1 MMKSILFFSFILFS
15 SHVMFS
21 QTINNTNTST
31 DPNELAIVEINEL
44 TESLQ
49 LTVEQNEK
57 LQIIVMGIA
66 RKNNQVQLMSNLSQS
81 EIDNILIQNGEAKIR
96 MIKGIL
102 EGKQVGLYENLLT
115 PSSTEDS
122 NDW

>member
-1 MMKSILFFSFILFS
+1 MDKTTKN
-15 SHVMFS
+15 S
-21 QTINNTNTST
+21 QQTTNNTNTST
-31 DPNELAIVEINEL
+31 DANELALVEISEL
-44 TESLQ
+44 TEALQ
-49 LTVEQNEK
+49 LSAEQNEK
-57 LQIIVMGIA
+57 LQIIVNGIT

-102 EGKQVGLYENLLT
+102 EGKQLDLYENLLT

-122 NDW
+122 NN

>member
-122 NDW
+122 ND

>member
-1 MMKSILFFSFILFS
+1 MKSILFFSFVLFAS
-15 SHVMFS
+15 SVMFS

-31 DPNELAIVEINEL
+31 DANELALVEISEL
-44 TESLQ
+44 TETLQ
-49 LTVEQNEK
+49 LSAEQNEK
-57 LQIIVMGIA
+57 LQIIVNGIT
-66 RKNNQVQLMSNLSQS
+66 RKNNQVKLMSNLSQS

-102 EGKQVGLYENLLT
+102 EGKQLDLYENLLT

-122 NDW
+122 NNW

>member
-1 MMKSILFFSFILFS
+1 MKSILFFSFILFVS
-15 SHVMFS
+15 SLMYS
-21 QTINNTNTST
+21 QTMNNISTST

-57 LQIIVMGIA
+57 LQIIVMGIT

-122 NDW
+122 NN

>member
-1 MMKSILFFSFILFS
+1 MKSILFFSFVLFAS
-15 SHVMFS
+15 SVMFS

-31 DPNELAIVEINEL
+31 DANELALVEISEL
-44 TESLQ
+44 TEALQ
-49 LTVEQNEK
+49 LSAEQNEK
-57 LQIIVMGIA
+57 LQIIVTGIT

-81 EIDNILIQNGEAKIR
+81 EIDNIIIQNGEAKIR

-102 EGKQVGLYENLLT
+102 EGKQLDLYENLLT

-122 NDW
+122 NNW

>member
-31 DPNELAIVEINEL
+31 DPNELALIEINEL
-44 TESLQ
+44 TEALQ

-57 LQIIVMGIA
+57 LQIIVMGIT
-66 RKNNQVQLMSNLSQS
+66 RKNNQVELMSNLSQS

-115 PSSTEDS
+115 PSSPEDS
-122 NDW
+122 NNW

>member
-21 QTINNTNTST
+21 QTNNTITST
-31 DPNELAIVEINEL
+31 DPNELALVEINQL
-44 TESLQ
+44 TEALQ
-49 LTVEQNEK
+49 LTAEQNEQ
-57 LQIIVMGIA
+57 LQIIVMGIV
-66 RKNNQVQLMSNLSQS
+66 RKNSQVQLMDNLSQS
-81 EIDNILIQNGEAKIR
+81 EIDNIIIQNGDAKIR

-115 PSSTEDS
+115 TPPSDDS
-122 NDW
+122 NN

>member
-1 MMKSILFFSFILFS
+1 MKSILFFSFVLFAS
-15 SHVMFS
+15 SVMFS

-31 DPNELAIVEINEL
+31 DANELALVEINEL
-44 TESLQ
+44 TEALQ
-49 LTVEQNEK
+49 LSAEQNEK
-57 LQIIVMGIA
+57 LQIIVNGIT

-102 EGKQVGLYENLLT
+102 EGKQLDLYENLLT

-122 NDW
+122 NN

>member
-1 MMKSILFFSFILFS
+1 MKSILFFSFVLFAS
-15 SHVMFS
+15 SVMFS

-31 DPNELAIVEINEL
+31 DANELALVEISEL
-44 TESLQ
+44 TETLQ
-49 LTVEQNEK
+49 LSAEQNEK
-57 LQIIVMGIA
+57 LQIIVNGIT

-102 EGKQVGLYENLLT
+102 EGKQLDLYENLLT

-122 NDW
+122 NN

>member
-31 DPNELAIVEINEL
+31 DPNELALVEINQL
-44 TESLQ
+44 TEALQ
-49 LTVEQNEK
+49 LTAEQNEQ
-57 LQIIVMGIA
+57 LQIIVMGIV
-66 RKNNQVQLMSNLSQS
+66 RKNSQVQLMDNLSQS
-81 EIDNILIQNGEAKIR
+81 EIDNIIIQNGDAKIR

-115 PSSTEDS
+115 TPPTDDS
-122 NDW
+122 NN

>member
-115 PSSTEDS
+115 PSSPEDS
-122 NDW
+122 NN

>member
-1 MMKSILFFSFILFS
+1 MMKSILFFSFVLFAS
-15 SHVMFS
+15 SVMFS

-31 DPNELAIVEINEL
+31 DANELALVEISEL
-44 TESLQ
+44 TETLQ
-49 LTVEQNEK
+49 LSAEQNEK
-57 LQIIVMGIA
+57 LQIIVNGIT

-102 EGKQVGLYENLLT
+102 EGKQLDLYENLLT

-122 NDW
+122 NN

>member
-31 DPNELAIVEINEL
+31 DPNELALIEINEL
-44 TESLQ
+44 TEALR

-57 LQIIVMGIA
+57 LQIIVMGIT

-122 NDW
+122 NN

>member
-57 LQIIVMGIA
+57 LQIIVMGIT

-81 EIDNILIQNGEAKIR
+81 EIDNIIIQNGEAKIR

-122 NDW
+122 NN

>member
-1 MMKSILFFSFILFS
+1 
-15 SHVMFS
+15 MFS

-31 DPNELAIVEINEL
+31 DPNELALIEINEL

-57 LQIIVMGIA
+57 LQIIVMGIT

-102 EGKQVGLYENLLT
+102 EGKQVGLYENLLI

-122 NDW
+122 NN